1 MSTEPETLTLAQVAR
16 RAVDVVDHEV
26 ADDALTS
33 FLARFEDRDEPVTAV
48 EQPDELFAEA
58 AGSIDP
64 DDPALQMA
72 AAVAG
77 YLSFKRDQLDAQP
90 EDLLRRAAE
99 AEFDGSPPPEVAGW
113 LSERLCRCRGCRAR
127 RAGRRT
133 RSRRAS
139 RRCARAGAPSR
150 PARARRARSAAAS

>member
-1 MSTEPETLTLAQVAR
+1 MPTEPETLTLSEVAR

-26 ADDALTS
+26 RDDALS
-33 FLARFEDRDEPVTAV
+33 DFLARFEDRDEPVTAV

-77 YLSFKRDQLDAQP
+77 YLSFKRDQVEAQP

-99 AEFDGSPPPEVAGW
+99 AEFDGHPPPEVERW
-113 LSERLCRCRGCRAR
+113 LSQRL
-127 RAGRRT
+127 
-133 RSRRAS
+133 
-139 RRCARAGAPSR
+139 
-150 PARARRARSAAAS
+150 

>member
-1 MSTEPETLTLAQVAR
+1 MPTEPETLTLAEVAR
-16 RAVDVVDHEV
+16 RAVDVVDHEA

-58 AGSIDP
+58 AGAIDP

-77 YLSFKRDQLDAQP
+77 YLSFRRDELDEP
-90 EDLLRRAAE
+90 PDELLRRAAA
-99 AEFDGSPPPEVAGW
+99 AEFDGSPPPAVAGW
-113 LSERLCRCRGCRAR
+113 LSERL
-127 RAGRRT
+127 
-133 RSRRAS
+133 
-139 RRCARAGAPSR
+139 
-150 PARARRARSAAAS
+150 

>member
-1 MSTEPETLTLAQVAR
+1 MPTEPETLTLSEAAR
-16 RAVDVVDHEV
+16 RAVDVVDHE
-26 ADDALTS
+26 ASDDALS
-33 FLARFEDRDEPVTAV
+33 DFLDRFQDRDEPVTAV

-77 YLSFKRDQLDAQP
+77 YLSFKRDQVEAQP

-99 AEFDGSPPPEVAGW
+99 AEFDGHPPPEVERW
-113 LSERLCRCRGCRAR
+113 LSQRL
-127 RAGRRT
+127 
-133 RSRRAS
+133 
-139 RRCARAGAPSR
+139 
-150 PARARRARSAAAS
+150 

>member
-1 MSTEPETLTLAQVAR
+1 MPTDPETLTLSEVAR
-16 RAVDVVDHEV
+16 RAVDVVDHE
-26 ADDALTS
+26 ASDDALTS
-33 FLARFEDRDEPVTAV
+33 FLERFEDRDEPVTAV

-77 YLSFKRDQLDAQP
+77 YLSFKRDQVEAQP

-99 AEFDGSPPPEVAGW
+99 AEFDGHPPPEVTSW
-113 LSERLCRCRGCRAR
+113 LSERL
-127 RAGRRT
+127 
-133 RSRRAS
+133 
-139 RRCARAGAPSR
+139 
-150 PARARRARSAAAS
+150 

>member
-1 MSTEPETLTLAQVAR
+1 MPTEPETLTLSEVAR
-16 RAVDVVDHEV
+16 RAVDVVDHE
-26 ADDALTS
+26 ASDDALTS
-33 FLARFEDRDEPVTAV
+33 FLERFEDRDEPVTAV

-77 YLSFKRDQLDAQP
+77 YLSFKRDQVEAQP

-99 AEFDGSPPPEVAGW
+99 AEFEGHPPPEVASW
-113 LSERLCRCRGCRAR
+113 LSERL
-127 RAGRRT
+127 
-133 RSRRAS
+133 
-139 RRCARAGAPSR
+139 
-150 PARARRARSAAAS
+150 

>member
-1 MSTEPETLTLAQVAR
+1 MPTEPETLTLSEVAR
-16 RAVDVVDHEV
+16 RAVDVVDHEA

-33 FLARFEDRDEPVTAV
+33 FLERFEDRDEPVTAV

-77 YLSFKRDQLDAQP
+77 YLSFKRDQIEAQP

-99 AEFDGSPPPEVAGW
+99 AEFDGHPPPEVERW
-113 LSERLCRCRGCRAR
+113 LSQRL
-127 RAGRRT
+127 
-133 RSRRAS
+133 
-139 RRCARAGAPSR
+139 
-150 PARARRARSAAAS
+150 

>member
-33 FLARFEDRDEPVTAV
+33 FLARFEDRDEPVTAIK
-48 EQPDELFAEA
+48 QPDELFVEA
-58 AGSIDP
+58 AGAIDP

-77 YLSFKRDQLDAQP
+77 YLSFKRDQIEAQP
-90 EDLLRRAAE
+90 EDLLRPAAE
-99 AEFDGSPPPEVAGW
+99 AEFDGHPPPEVKRW
-113 LSERLCRCRGCRAR
+113 LSQRL
-127 RAGRRT
+127 
-133 RSRRAS
+133 
-139 RRCARAGAPSR
+139 
-150 PARARRARSAAAS
+150 

>member
-1 MSTEPETLTLAQVAR
+1 MPTEPETLTLSKAAR
-16 RAVDVVDHEV
+16 RAVDVVDPGEHN
-26 ADDALTS
+26 DALAS
-33 FLARFEDRDEPVTAV
+33 FEARVQDRDEPVTAI

-58 AGSIDP
+58 AGAIDP

-77 YLSFKRDQLDAQP
+77 YLSFKRDQVDAQP

-113 LSERLCRCRGCRAR
+113 LSERL
-127 RAGRRT
+127 
-133 RSRRAS
+133 
-139 RRCARAGAPSR
+139 
-150 PARARRARSAAAS
+150 